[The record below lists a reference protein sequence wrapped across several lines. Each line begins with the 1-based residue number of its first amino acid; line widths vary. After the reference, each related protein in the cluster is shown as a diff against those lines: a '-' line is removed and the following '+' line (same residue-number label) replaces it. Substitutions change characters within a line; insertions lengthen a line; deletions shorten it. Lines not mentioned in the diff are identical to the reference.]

1 MESTVLQIVGLLG
14 PIFLLGAYALLS
26 SGRLTATSPAYQIL
40 NLMGAAVMVWVGIV
54 TNVWSVWVLNG
65 VWSLIAVFG
74 LVRIV
79 RRRPVEDPVS

>member
-79 RRRPVEDPVS
+79 RRRSVEDSVS